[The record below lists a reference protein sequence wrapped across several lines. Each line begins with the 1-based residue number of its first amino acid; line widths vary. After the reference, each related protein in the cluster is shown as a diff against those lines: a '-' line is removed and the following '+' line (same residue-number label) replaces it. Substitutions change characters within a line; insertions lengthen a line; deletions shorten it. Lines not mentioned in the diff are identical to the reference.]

1 MDSPEEATNPPASP
15 EMAREI
21 ARFRASL
28 SASRSAAQLKLFDFL
43 AERSADARS
52 PKEIEIA
59 LAVFGNEAGLAD
71 SAGDSGVRVYVHRLR
86 KRIDEFYAGQNGPRL
101 VIPKGEYRLVL
112 HAPTTA
118 TAAPGGIDLLLQSVQ
133 RRARRH
139 WLVLAAIPCI
149 AIAAAVLLPAS
160 ERIDSDT
167 RTLGASRF
175 WSNLEDGAPVTL
187 AAGDSYLLAETR
199 DQRVVS
205 RMIRDPAIQSRDQ
218 LGQHLKSHPDAFY
231 RLYDLDLHFAP
242 VGTAEAAWELQAALP
257 PTRSG
262 KVRKAQV
269 MPLSSADDQALRAP
283 TVVYVGRLA
292 DLGQLSSTFL
302 ASSRFR
308 AEGDSAV
315 RDLASGRLH
324 ATPAP
329 DRPGATPAAQTD
341 LGLVASMRSVDGRR
355 IIFVT
360 GLGDLAT
367 QDMVRLVTD
376 GAALRRLEQA
386 QPGRRLYEALFEVR
400 SIDGIQTE
408 RRLIASHPLG

>member
-1 MDSPEEATNPPASP
+1 MDSPDEAKDTPVSAD
-15 EMAREI
+15 MAREI

-59 LAVFGNEAGLAD
+59 LAVFGNDAGLAD

-86 KRIDEFYAGQNGPRL
+86 KRIDEFYAGQDGPRL

-112 HAPTTA
+112 QAPEVTAA
-118 TAAPGGIDLLLQSVQ
+118 TASRLHLLMQSVQ
-133 RRARRH
+133 RRAHRH
-139 WLVLAAIPCI
+139 LLVLAAIPCI

-160 ERIDSDT
+160 DRIDSDT

-175 WSNLEDGAPVTL
+175 WSNLDDGAPVTL

-205 RMIRDPAIQSRDQ
+205 RLIRDPAIQSREQ

-262 KVRKAQV
+262 KVRKSLV
-269 MPLSSADDQALRAP
+269 VPLSGADEQALRAP

-292 DLGQLSSTFL
+292 DLGQLSSTFV
-302 ASSRFR
+302 ATSRFR
-308 AEGDSAV
+308 TDGDAAV

-324 ATPAP
+324 VPPMPDRQDATPS
-329 DRPGATPAAQTD
+329 GQSD
-341 LGLVASMRSVDGRR
+341 LGLVASMRSADGRR

-376 GAALRRLEQA
+376 GAALREIEQR
-386 QPGRRLYEALFEVR
+386 QPGRKLYEALFEVR
-400 SIDGIQTE
+400 SIDGIQTD
-408 RRLIASHPLG
+408 RRLVASHPLG